1 MVDRPFVV
9 DPVLTGIAIGYRNAA
24 ETYVADEALPR
35 VQVTGEKFKW
45 THYPIAEGFNVP
57 DGRVG
62 RKGPVPQLE
71 FGGEER
77 TASVE
82 DYGFDAPIP
91 NSDIIAAQAAREAG
105 LSNHDPEG
113 HAVMSIA
120 DTLANIRELR
130 VAAIMHNPATYAPS
144 RRIQLSTSTSRFD
157 DYANSDPIGVLKAGF
172 DATLVKRPNQA
183 VMGRAL
189 WSKLSSHPHLVNAVK
204 GGVTDKGV
212 ITPAQFVE
220 LFAGEG
226 LKKLLIGDAWFNAA
240 RPGQPANLRRAWGN
254 HIALTHIDPTATP
267 ESGGITFGMTA
278 QFGTRIAGRIE
289 DQDVGLQG
297 GIRIR
302 TGERVKE
309 LVVAQDVGFLIQD
322 AML

>member
-1 MVDRPFVV
+1 MERPFVV

-24 ETYVADEALPR
+24 NSYIADEALPR
-35 VQVTGEKFKW
+35 VPVTGEKFKW
-45 THYPIAEGFNVP
+45 TEYPISESFNVP

-62 RKGPVPQLE
+62 RTGQVPQLE
-71 FGGEER
+71 FGGFER

-91 NSDIIAAQAAREAG
+91 NSDIEAAQKAREAG

-113 HAVMSIA
+113 HAVMSIT

-130 VAAIMHNPATYAPS
+130 VAAIMHSPATYAPT
-144 RRIQLSTSTSRFD
+144 RRVQLTASTARFD
-157 DYANSDPIGVLKAGF
+157 DYANSDPIGVLKAAF

-183 VMGRAL
+183 AMGRAL
-189 WSKLSSHPHLVNAVK
+189 WSKLSSHPKLVNAVK
-204 GGVTDKGV
+204 GNLTNQGV
-212 ITPAQFVE
+212 ITPEQFVE
-220 LFAGEG
+220 LFSGEG

-240 RPGQPANLRRAWGN
+240 RPGQPALLRRAWGN
-254 HIALTHIDPTATP
+254 HISLAHIDPIATP

-278 QFGTRIAGRIE
+278 QYGTKIAGRIE
-289 DQDVGLQG
+289 DQDVGLTG